1 MHLMTYTSSH
11 LVLRLGSEK
20 KKKKKEGE
28 KKMCY
33 PMLSDRT
40 RPPRTGNVAQVPLF
54 SPLTVYIAPTGT

>member
-11 LVLRLGSEK
+11 LALRLG
-20 KKKKKEGE
+20 KKEGE

-54 SPLTVYIAPTGT
+54 SPLTVYIAPTVVSC